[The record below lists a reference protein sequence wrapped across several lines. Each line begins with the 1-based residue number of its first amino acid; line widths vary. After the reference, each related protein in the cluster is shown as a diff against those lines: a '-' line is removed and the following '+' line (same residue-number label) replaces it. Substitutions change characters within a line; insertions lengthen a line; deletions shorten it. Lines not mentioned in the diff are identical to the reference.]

1 MTADTI
7 RRVYGQS
14 KLAQAAAKQ
23 QTRDRDDAEMLRWI
37 VSQQPSRI
45 DLADGRCIDI
55 ANNPD
60 GFYAAVEQARASAKE
75 DSTND

>member
-23 QTRDRDDAEMLRWI
+23 QTRDRDDAEMRRWI
-37 VSQQPSRI
+37 VSQQPASI
-45 DLADGRCIDI
+45 DLKDGRCIDI

-60 GFYAAVEQARASAKE
+60 GFYAAVEQARASAGG
-75 DSTND
+75 

>member
-7 RRVYGQS
+7 RRVYGKS

-23 QTRDRDDAEMLRWI
+23 HTRDRDDAELMRWLAGQLTDYIALR
-37 VSQQPSRI
+37 
-45 DLADGRCIDI
+45 DGRCIDI

-60 GFYAAVEQARASAKE
+60 GFYAALEQARASAGG
-75 DSTND
+75 